1 MSRRRGV
8 DERIQ
13 AKMDAMAITKKDVEH
28 VARLA
33 RLALTEE
40 EKERYTAQL
49 ESILGYIEKLKTL
62 NTDSVPPTSHVL
74 PLSNAWRED
83 GAKPEILGSPEDI
96 LANAP
101 DREGP
106 FFKVKKVIE

>member
-1 MSRRRGV
+1 
-8 DERIQ
+8 
-13 AKMDAMAITKKDVEH
+13 MAITRKEVEH

-49 ESILGYIEKLKTL
+49 GQILGYVEKLSQL
-62 NTDSVPPTSHVL
+62 NTDHILPTSHVL
-74 PLSNAWRED
+74 PLANVWRED
-83 GAKPEILGSPEDI
+83 KAEPSTAQTLGAPEDL

-101 DREGP
+101 DREGTL
-106 FFKVKKVIE
+106 FKVKKIIE

>member
-1 MSRRRGV
+1 M
-8 DERIQ
+8 
-13 AKMDAMAITKKDVEH
+13 KITNKDVEH

-49 ESILGYIEKLKTL
+49 EGILGYIDVL
-62 NTDSVPPTSHVL
+62 NKADTANVPPTSHVL
-74 PLSNAWRED
+74 PMSNVWRED
-83 GAKPEILGSPEDI
+83 KAEPNRLGSQADI
-96 LANAP
+96 LKNAP
-101 DREGP
+101 DAEGP

>member
-1 MSRRRGV
+1 M
-8 DERIQ
+8 
-13 AKMDAMAITKKDVEH
+13 KITKKDVDH

-33 RLALTEE
+33 RLALSEE

-49 ESILGYIEKLKTL
+49 EPILEYIGKLNQL
-62 NTDSVPPTSHVL
+62 NTDNVPPTSHVL
-74 PLSNAWRED
+74 PLQNVWRED
-83 GAKPEILGSPEDI
+83 RVVTDLGSPDDI

-101 DREGP
+101 EREGP